1 MLRYNFHY
9 IPRSKNYTNFNQLKS
24 LRFRLKVILKSFLP
38 LSLSAIRQFQGGII
52 SPLVVAKRSCLI
64 TDRKVQAHVSL
75 VYTQNFQNVLSS
87 YPSTTTPPA
96 NNAIGGGGGSSLSL
110 SVHRFDRWSPMT
122 SSFIPWRVCIP
133 DKLIGI
139 QPNALLVFAQ
149 AKRRVP
155 YVAFIITRRC
165 ISPSAHAG
173 RGYIGSPPVR
183 TGSPFTR
190 PPTPERS
197 AQNRSGNGQT
207 IMGNGNVIRCSSRV
221 TRTGNISVSRD
232 DRWDNRF
239 SGSSLWIFF
248 VRIFKGFI
256 RFSFSFRGRDVDCCM
271 ILDSK

>member
-1 MLRYNFHY
+1 
-9 IPRSKNYTNFNQLKS
+9 
-24 LRFRLKVILKSFLP
+24 
-38 LSLSAIRQFQGGII
+38 
-52 SPLVVAKRSCLI
+52 
-64 TDRKVQAHVSL
+64 
-75 VYTQNFQNVLSS
+75 
-87 YPSTTTPPA
+87 
-96 NNAIGGGGGSSLSL
+96 
-110 SVHRFDRWSPMT
+110 MT

-173 RGYIGSPPVR
+173 RGYIGSPPVQ

-221 TRTGNISVSRD
+221 PATSLSPEMIGGIIDSLT
-232 DRWDNRF
+232 
-239 SGSSLWIFF
+239 SLWIFFF

-256 RFSFSFRGRDVDCCM
+256 RLPFSRKRCRLLYDIRSSLMVIRNFYLFKVYFYFNES
-271 ILDSK
+271 I